1 MPGRSRRR
9 ALADRSGSSHHGR
22 RPRSDDHG
30 RRGGPDRRVQSDQRD
45 RRVRVR
51 DPAQRTLTGPA
62 RAVPTAAMTA
72 RVTPEPGA
80 RPVVV
85 LISVTWA
92 GPSRPAPTVL
102 RELSRR
108 WGREIREVL
117 LEDPD
122 DEVLDQLEIELG
134 PTRSEERRV
143 GKEG

>member
-1 MPGRSRRR
+1 LYRLGGQPLIPGRSRR
-9 ALADRSGSSHHGR
+9 LAPDNQAGSSLHGR
-22 RPRSDDHG
+22 RTRTEDHG

-102 RELSRR
+102 RELSR
-108 WGREIREVL
+108 
-117 LEDPD
+117 
-122 DEVLDQLEIELG
+122 
-134 PTRSEERRV
+134 
-143 GKEG
+143 

>member
-1 MPGRSRRR
+1 
-9 ALADRSGSSHHGR
+9 
-22 RPRSDDHG
+22 
-30 RRGGPDRRVQSDQRD
+30 
-45 RRVRVR
+45 
-51 DPAQRTLTGPA
+51 
-62 RAVPTAAMTA
+62 MTA

-108 WGREIREVL
+108 WGREIRAVL

-122 DEVLDQLEIELG
+122 DEVLDQLEIELVPTWVRLEAPHSDAVPRPGTVRDLEISGTGLDGQGLFLTGAWLETHRRTGALPKHVIDTEFG
-134 PTRSEERRV
+134 PR
-143 GKEG
+143 GL